1 MRFRKMLR
9 TVCMVLVITVCAVSV
24 GARQIAPGSDLKFRH
39 YTTEEGLPSNC
50 IRDIVQD
57 RAGFVWFATDG
68 GLVRYDGKRFRTF
81 EPVCRDSGECG
92 SYAMSLAVYKDDIL
106 VGTDKGLQLYNAE
119 TERLTPITLKDSLGR
134 PVQVEGNVR
143 DVLVDRRGDV
153 WLSVEG
159 SGIYQISNGCR
170 LKQRYEFPE
179 CSNYLSMMLEDSAGE
194 LWAVSSLGSGLLY
207 RYDRRAGVFRPFAL
221 TIDGRPVD
229 TSALCIWQD
238 DSGRYWLGTW
248 NNGVLCF
255 DARNGHAV
263 RMLSPAQCPGAEHI
277 HSMTS
282 YGDGYML
289 IGSDGGLCRMNMTT
303 GEYQLY
309 VNDELNPYSISDQFV
324 YPLLTDREGG
334 VWVGTFYRGLN
345 YMVPGAG
352 RFREWR
358 PSRFVNS
365 VAGHIISALAEDTD
379 GYIWIGSDDGGLSS
393 YSPATGHFTHYDV
406 FHTQDSPKENIH
418 SLYAEQGR
426 LWVGSYARGAGYL
439 EHGSWHHMTLSDS
452 DRHYSTYA
460 MLRDSR
466 GTMWV
471 SATEWLTRYDPA
483 SDSLEKVRDLG
494 SWISSIA
501 EDTRG
506 RLWIST
512 QGRGV
517 YCYDPAHDEWVNYRP
532 GAAAGSLSHA
542 HANQVKVS
550 RDGKVLVATFDGLN
564 VFDPDSRSFSRMAL
578 ELPGQMIEALAEGND
593 GLWIATSRGLSCLR
607 PDGRLESYGAAD
619 CLTASQFQPGA
630 ALESR
635 DGSLYF
641 GSVTGLCAIN
651 PQTSLLPPATP
662 EIALTGL
669 DIANSGVNVGS
680 RWLPVSPNRLDELK
694 LSGSDNSFS
703 LYFSV
708 LSYANPSRNRIEY
721 RLDGFDREWIEA
733 GEEGR
738 CTYTNLPPGD
748 YTLYVRGVGQ
758 GGGPVPVRSLLVTVL
773 PAWYATIWMKI
784 LYVLLFLGLCGFVT
798 YRVIRRRDRLHRREI
813 ERMAGNKEKE
823 VYRSKL
829 RFFTTVAHE
838 IRTPVSLIIGPL
850 ENVTKAASSLGP
862 KVAEDLDTIDRNSH
876 RLLDL
881 VNQLLD
887 FRKVELTGR
896 FDDFREVELTALVS
910 GVAERFRSTIEHDG
924 GKLEVVLPD
933 TEILATVDREA
944 VTKMVSNLIN
954 NARKYT
960 RDMVRVE
967 CALTA
972 DGAGVTISVAD
983 NGIGISRHN
992 TEKIFRPFYQI
1003 LETVNESK
1011 GGTGL
1016 GLSIVKSVVDAHG
1029 GTVKVTS
1036 APGKGA
1042 TFTVTLPLEQDSE
1055 TGTVAVAT
1063 ETVSVRAISS
1073 GQQDN
1078 KAISTEHL
1086 SEAGIRQTLL
1096 VADDNEEMRRFIVS
1110 HFRDEYEIIEVGD
1123 GEEAME
1129 ALGHHD
1135 VDLVICDWMMPRL
1148 DGLGVLSRMRADER
1162 YSHIPLILLTAKT
1175 DNVSKIEGTRTGADV
1190 YIEKPFS
1197 TGYLEASVRNLLNMR
1212 ALLRRRYAE
1221 SPTAP
1226 LTELAQTEADDD
1238 FLQRLEQLIAD
1249 NCELAD
1255 FSVDDVATQMGM
1267 SRSSLYAKIRSMSGM
1282 TPREL
1287 IQITRLKRAAALL
1300 TGGRYTIAEVS
1311 QKVGFNSA
1319 SYFTRCFQKQFGIK
1333 PSEYAERYA
1342 AGAAVSR

>member
-1 MRFRKMLR
+1 MFMALAM
-9 TVCMVLVITVCAVSV
+9 TVCVVSA
-24 GARQIAPGSDLKFRH
+24 GARQTAVNSDLKFRH

-57 RAGFVWFATDG
+57 KTGFVWFATDG

-81 EPVCRDSGECG
+81 KPIRSGSCECG
-92 SYAMSLAVYKDDIL
+92 SYAMSLAVYKDNIL
-106 VGTDKGLQLYNAE
+106 VGTDKGLQLYDAT
-119 TERLTPITLKDSLGR
+119 TERLTPIILKDSLDR
-134 PVQVEGNVR
+134 PVQIDGNVR
-143 DVLVDRRGDV
+143 DVLVDRHGDI
-153 WLSVEG
+153 WISVDG
-159 SGIYQISNGCR
+159 NGICQISNGCT

-207 RYDRRAGVFRPFAL
+207 RYDPISGSFRPFKL
-221 TIDGRPVD
+221 TIDGTPAD
-229 TSALCIWQD
+229 TAALCIWQD
-238 DSGRYWLGTW
+238 NNGRYWLGTW

-255 DARNGHAV
+255 DARNGQAV
-263 RMLSPAQCPGAEHI
+263 RMLTPTQCPGAEHI

-289 IGSDGGLCRMNMTT
+289 IGSDGGLWRMNMAT
-303 GEYQLY
+303 GEYHLY
-309 VNDELNPYSISDQFV
+309 VNDELNPYSLSDQFI

-345 YMVPGAG
+345 YMVPGAA

-365 VAGHIISALAEDTD
+365 VAGHIISALAEDTN
-379 GYIWIGSDDGGLSS
+379 GNVWIGSDDGGLSS
-393 YSPATGHFTHYDV
+393 YSATTGHFVHYDV
-406 FHTQDSPKENIH
+406 PHTQDGAKVNVH
-418 SLYAEQGR
+418 SLYSEPGR
-426 LWVGSYARGAGYL
+426 LWVGSYSRGAGYL
-439 EHGSWHHMTLSDS
+439 EHGVWHPIPLSDS
-452 DRHYSTYA
+452 NSHYSTYA

-471 SATEWLTRYDPA
+471 SATEWLTRYD
-483 SDSLEKVRDLG
+483 STSNSLKRVRDLG

-517 YCYDPAHDEWVNYRP
+517 YCYDPVHDEWVNYRP

-542 HANQVKVS
+542 HANQVKVT

-578 ELPGQMIEALAEGND
+578 DLPVQMIEALAEGDD
-593 GLWIATSRGLSCLR
+593 GLWIATSKGLSCLR
-607 PDGRLESYGAAD
+607 SDGRLESYGAAD
-619 CLTASQFQPGA
+619 CLMASQFQPGA
-630 ALESR
+630 ALECK

-651 PQTSLLPPATP
+651 SQLPLPPPATP

-669 DIANSGVNVGS
+669 DIANASVNVGS

-748 YTLYVRGVGQ
+748 YTLYVRGIGQ
-758 GGGPVPVRSLLVTVL
+758 GGPVPARSLRVTVL

-784 LYVLLFLGLCGFVT
+784 LYGLLVLALCGLVI
-798 YRVIRRRDRLHRREI
+798 YWVIRRRDRLHKREI

-850 ENVTKAASSLGP
+850 ENVTRAASSLGP

-887 FRKVELTGR
+887 FRKVEQTGR

-924 GKLEVVLPD
+924 GKLEVILPD

-967 CALTA
+967 CAVTT
-972 DGAGVTISVAD
+972 DGSGVVISVTD

-992 TEKIFRPFYQI
+992 TEKIFKPFYQI

-1029 GTVKVTS
+1029 GTVKVVS
-1036 APGKGA
+1036 SPGKGA
-1042 TFTVTLPLEQDSE
+1042 TFIVTLPLEQIGMDSIPLISE
-1055 TGTVAVAT
+1055 PVPSLVMPSQQTEDNVVA
-1063 ETVSVRAISS
+1063 E
-1073 GQQDN
+1073 
-1078 KAISTEHL
+1078 EHD
-1086 SEAGIRQTLL
+1086 ADAKVRQTLL
-1096 VADDNEEMRRFIVS
+1096 VADDHDEMRRFIAS
-1110 HFRDEYEIIEVGD
+1110 HFKDDYEVVEVAD
-1123 GEEAME
+1123 GEEAMV
-1129 ALGHHD
+1129 ALGCHD
-1135 VDLVICDWMMPRL
+1135 IDLVICDWMMPRL

-1162 YSHIPLILLTAKT
+1162 YSHIPVILLTAKT
-1175 DNVSKIEGTRTGADV
+1175 DNVSKIEGTRTGADA

-1197 TGYLEASVRNLLNMR
+1197 TGYLAASVRNLLDMR

-1238 FLQRLEQLIAD
+1238 FLQRLEHLIAE
-1249 NCELAD
+1249 NCEQPD
-1255 FSVDDVATQMGM
+1255 FNVDDVAVQMGM

-1287 IQITRLKRAAALL
+1287 IQLTRLKRAAALL
-1300 TGGRYTIAEVS
+1300 AEGRYTVAEIS

-1333 PSEYAERYA
+1333 PSEYTEQSVVGCTANH
-1342 AGAAVSR
+1342 